1 MGAVEFF
8 PREKQDSCPRRWGFT
23 LIELLVVVAIIA
35 LLIAI
40 LLPSLGKAKKQ
51 ANTVKCLANVRG
63 MTQAVTVY
71 VADYQHMFPYGGS
84 ANPTAF
90 WPNML
95 RPYGQVDKLRI
106 CPQVTTIQPAPS
118 LATTSWTSATVGN
131 DPLTGQPYES
141 SYAMNGYIEAPGSDT
156 PTSDAAGGGTGYY
169 NWVIQSE
176 PAIGIASG
184 PALIWNAPYM
194 RFTSQIPSFADCAWV
209 DAWPH
214 PSDVAP
220 ASSINP
226 AANSEANSAHMDRFC
241 LNRHNMAVN
250 VSFVDSHA
258 ETVKLQNLW
267 TLHWNAQWGTGTEI
281 VPNPLPTI
289 PTN

>member
-1 MGAVEFF
+1 
-8 PREKQDSCPRRWGFT
+8 
-23 LIELLVVVAIIA
+23 
-35 LLIAI
+35 
-40 LLPSLGKAKKQ
+40 
-51 ANTVKCLANVRG
+51 

-71 VADYQHMFPYGGS
+71 VADYQHMFPYGGDG
-84 ANPTAF
+84 NPAAF

-106 CPQVTTIQPAPS
+106 CPQVPTIQTAPS
-118 LATTSWTSATVGN
+118 LATTSWTSTTVGN
-131 DPLTGQPYES
+131 DPLTGQPYAS
-141 SYAMNGYIEAPGSDT
+141 SYAMNGYIEAPGNDT
-156 PTSDAAGGGTGYY
+156 QANDVTGFYG
-169 NWVIQSE
+169 WVTQSE
-176 PAIGIASG
+176 PGIAAYA
-184 PALIWNAPYM
+184 PALLWNVPYT

-214 PSDVAP
+214 PSDPAP

-226 AANSEANSAHMDRFC
+226 ASGNANNAHMDRFC

-258 ETVKLQNLW
+258 ETVKLKDLW
-267 TLHWNAQWGTGTEI
+267 TLHWNAAWGTPPEASI
-281 VPNPLPTI
+281 PNPLYTI